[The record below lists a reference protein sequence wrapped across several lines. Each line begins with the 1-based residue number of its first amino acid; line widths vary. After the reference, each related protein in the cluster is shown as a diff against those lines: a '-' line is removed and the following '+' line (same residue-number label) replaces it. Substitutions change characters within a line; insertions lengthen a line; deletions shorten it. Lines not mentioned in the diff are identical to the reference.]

1 MAAPFWVKQRDWGG
15 GWGVG
20 TKEDSEG
27 REIRGDKQIIRQRCI
42 KRQTHLRCWD
52 RKFACLHGWKLH
64 FQASSPNHSGKRK
77 LNQTCGSINFRG
89 VINIVLCTEKEDKI
103 KICVAVWKNLF
114 TNNTC
119 RRWHPLQ
126 TFSTYRVSLYKKKG
140 KKIWTPTS
148 FLMLPLCVLKKVL
161 ILSSINLCV
170 CVSVDLLCVLCNTKS
185 HCFFSSPPPFSLG
198 WLSSAA
204 LWRRRSCHLLYA
216 WQAGPA
222 WRFVCLLKVCLVQT
236 VHTTTITTA
245 RTLHHNPLWEKPDE
259 QGNSDLHHEAAAAE
273 LTFTQGNTRE
283 IICGHRLKSLP
294 CSHISADLT
303 LRVLRGL
310 WS

>member
-1 MAAPFWVKQRDWGG
+1 M
-15 GWGVG
+15 
-20 TKEDSEG
+20 
-27 REIRGDKQIIRQRCI
+27 CI
-42 KRQTHLRCWD
+42 
-52 RKFACLHGWKLH
+52 
-64 FQASSPNHSGKRK
+64 
-77 LNQTCGSINFRG
+77 
-89 VINIVLCTEKEDKI
+89 E
-103 KICVAVWKNLF
+103 
-114 TNNTC
+114 
-119 RRWHPLQ
+119 
-126 TFSTYRVSLYKKKG
+126 
-140 KKIWTPTS
+140 
-148 FLMLPLCVLKKVL
+148 KVL

-185 HCFFSSPPPFSLG
+185 HWFFSSPPPFSSG

-245 RTLHHNPLWEKPDE
+245 RTLHHNPPLGTHSQYEH
-259 QGNSDLHHEAAAAE
+259 GNLDLHHKSAAAE
-273 LTFTQGNTRE
+273 VTFTQGNTTE
-283 IICGHRLKSLP
+283 IICGHRLKTLP